1 MKVGVIDYGMG
12 NLFSVVS
19 ALEILGA
26 DVTICQAPDS
36 LKEVDKIILP
46 GVGAFKD
53 CINTIIKTGFKD
65 TLTREVIEVGK
76 PIYGICLGLQ
86 IMGQKSS
93 EFGKHK
99 GLGWIEG
106 DVIELKP
113 NVHNLRVPHV
123 GWNNVNYREDSPLFA
138 DLPESPDF
146 YFVHSFHLQC
156 DQNQDIEATC
166 DYGQTVTAAIRKN
179 NIFASQFHPEKS
191 QDFGLKVLENFLSW
205 IP

>member
-12 NLFSVVS
+12 NLFSIIS
-19 ALEILGA
+19 ALEFIGA
-26 DVTICQAPDS
+26 DVTICQTPDS
-36 LKEVDKIILP
+36 LKKVDRIILP

-53 CINTIIKTGFKD
+53 CIDTIISSGFKD
-65 TLTREVIEVGK
+65 ALTREVIEKGK

-106 DVIELKP
+106 DVIQLKP
-113 NVHNLRVPHV
+113 DVHNLRVPHV
-123 GWNNVNYREDSPLFA
+123 GWNNVNYIEDSPLFA

-146 YFVHSFHLQC
+146 YFVHSFYLKC
-156 DQNQDIEATC
+156 DQNQDVEATC
-166 DYGQTVTAAIRKN
+166 DYGQTVTAAIKKN
-179 NIFASQFHPEKS
+179 NIFASQFNPEKS